1 MTAMSKKKW
10 VKPNLKAIQL
20 EQTKSGAGGTVEN
33 NPGQGPSKKFNDAAN
48 SPV

>member
-20 EQTKSGAGGTVEN
+20 EQTKSGSGGSAEN
-33 NPGQGPSKKFNDAAN
+33 KAGQGSSKKFADAAN

>member
-10 VKPNLKAIQL
+10 VMPNLKAIQL
-20 EQTKSGAGGTVEN
+20 EQTKSGSGSSGEAK
-33 NPGQGPSKKFNDAAN
+33 PGQGSPNKFNDAAN

>member
-20 EQTKSGAGGTVEN
+20 EQTKSGSGSSAEN
-33 NPGQGPSKKFNDAAN
+33 VPGRGSRNKFNDAAN